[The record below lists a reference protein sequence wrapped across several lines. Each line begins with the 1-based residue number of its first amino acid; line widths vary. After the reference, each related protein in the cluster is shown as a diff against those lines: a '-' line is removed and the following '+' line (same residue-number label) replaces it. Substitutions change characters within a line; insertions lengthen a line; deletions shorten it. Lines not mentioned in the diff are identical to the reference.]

1 MDQRWVP
8 SKKLVQLRSTTT
20 FCWSTME
27 RLGARVTGGEN
38 FQELGLRT
46 SHFFHNQASL
56 IQKNPSIWKKQQA
69 TCNLVIQTKQ
79 PAGFLAF
86 FLARARLVS
95 TIPCSF
101 QVGFFFPTTYKFM
114 PKMSIISRHPCRSWE
129 WTFGSYG
136 PALSRNVSCESREKL
151 QTCNG
156 RFITVLLAPGARV
169 RPSTNNWVSYQPTIG
184 YLTNYQPTIGYLT
197 NQLLGILP
205 TIYWLGILPPTT
217 IKQQAN

>member
-1 MDQRWVP
+1 MNQRWVP
-8 SKKLVQLRSTTT
+8 SKKVVQLRSTTT

-46 SHFFHNQASL
+46 YHFFHNQTSL
-56 IQKNPSIWKKQQA
+56 IQKNPSIWTQQQA
-69 TCNLVIQTKQ
+69 TCNLVIQKKQ

-101 QVGFFFPTTYKFM
+101 QVGFFSPR
-114 PKMSIISRHPCRSWE
+114 MSIISRHPCRSWE

-136 PALSRNVSCESREKL
+136 PALSRNVSCESWEKL
-151 QTCNG
+151 QKMQWHT
-156 RFITVLLAPGARV
+156 
-169 RPSTNNWVSYQPTIG
+169 Y
-184 YLTNYQPTIGYLT
+184 
-197 NQLLGILP
+197 
-205 TIYWLGILPPTT
+205 
-217 IKQQAN
+217 